1 MPVFSASQQTQF
13 GMAGFGVRPA
23 GSFAGKTL
31 AAILTI
37 TLPTAVWDG
46 TGQAPEIIVK
56 NVSSSTN
63 EIQLDADGSETIDGD
78 LTVSITAGRGRIH
91 LISDGTN
98 WMRVD

>member
-1 MPVFSASQQTQF
+1 MV
-13 GMAGFGVRPA
+13 
-23 GSFAGKTL
+23 
-31 AAILTI
+31 AAIRII
-37 TLPTAVWDG
+37 TLPTAAWDG

-56 NVSSSTN
+56 NVSSSTK
-63 EIQLDADGSETIDGD
+63 EIQLDAFGSEIIDGD